1 MSLHI
6 NYTGNF
12 FLSLVVII
20 FFSCKKVSS
29 QERFE
34 DKTIE
39 KIEKKQEH
47 FNWRAINI
55 FSLAP
60 ASNYDCTIDKYKN
73 LLFNLKGDSVYINN
87 QYSDDVYTVE
97 LSPKSYFERDYLFN
111 TYKKRLKEELN
122 INFPDIIK
130 TIRNKKVYDKES
142 LLDHYFQDAFFIG
155 EYMFVEDNGCV
166 IYFKK
171 DSVGISKTEIN
182 SNSEGNFINN
192 VILQDTFKNVKSTA
206 RTENKTLNIKTN
218 FLEKLQEK
226 SFVVS
231 CGGGCAMTY
240 TAYDIQKKI
249 EVIR

>member
-6 NYTGNF
+6 NYTRNF
-12 FLSLVVII
+12 FLSLVVLI

-34 DKTIE
+34 DKTTE

-47 FNWRAINI
+47 FNWRAVNT

-60 ASNYDCTIDKYKN
+60 ASNYDCTTDKYKN

-87 QYSDDVYTVE
+87 KYSDDVYTVE
-97 LSPKSYFERDYLFN
+97 LSPKSYFERDYLFK

-182 SNSEGNFINN
+182 NNSEGNFKNN

-206 RTENKTLNIKTN
+206 RTENKTSKIKTN

-231 CGGGCAMTY
+231 WGGGCAITY
-240 TAYDIQKKI
+240 TAF
-249 EVIR
+249 